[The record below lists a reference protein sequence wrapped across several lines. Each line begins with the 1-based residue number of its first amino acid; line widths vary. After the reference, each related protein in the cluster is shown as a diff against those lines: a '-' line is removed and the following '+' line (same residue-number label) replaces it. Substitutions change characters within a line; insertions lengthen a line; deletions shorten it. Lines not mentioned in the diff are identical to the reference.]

1 MARVLWYEL
10 TYAALFACA
19 LFAPAGTW
27 HWWRAWVLL
36 AVLVVMRTV
45 STVTLLHINPR
56 LLAERSKPP
65 IQRGQPFTDRIL
77 LVSSMAS
84 FAALPMVSSLDVF
97 RWHLLPSPPLW
108 LSVAGLGLAVAGWW
122 I

>member
-1 MARVLWYEL
+1 MARVLWNVL
-10 TYAALFACA
+10 AYAALFACA

-27 HWWRAWVLL
+27 HWRRAWVLL

-45 STVTLLHINPR
+45 STVALLRINPR

-77 LVSSMAS
+77 LVSFMAS
-84 FAALPMVSSLDVF
+84 FAALPLVSSL
-97 RWHLLPSPPLW
+97 
-108 LSVAGLGLAVAGWW
+108 AV
-122 I
+122 IRLN